1 MNLKVDKSLEAV
13 RERERERESYSL
25 EIRNNAFLNALLVVA
40 KSNSVS
46 LCLLTQKININK
58 EKVKDSSKA
67 Y

>member
-13 RERERERESYSL
+13 RESYSL

-40 KSNSVS
+40 KSNSAS
-46 LCLLTQKININK
+46 LCLLAQKINIHK

>member
-1 MNLKVDKSLEAV
+1 MNLKTDKSLETV
-13 RERERERESYSL
+13 RDSYSL
-25 EIRNNAFLNALLVVA
+25 ENRNNAFLNALLVVA

>member
-1 MNLKVDKSLEAV
+1 MNLKTDKSLETV
-13 RERERERESYSL
+13 RESYSL

>member
-1 MNLKVDKSLEAV
+1 MNLKTDKSLETV
-13 RERERERESYSL
+13 RESYSL
-25 EIRNNAFLNALLVVA
+25 ENRNNAFLNALLVVA

-58 EKVKDSSKA
+58 EKVKDSSKV

>member
-13 RERERERESYSL
+13 REICSL
-25 EIRNNAFLNALLVVA
+25 ENRNNAFLNALLVVA

>member
-1 MNLKVDKSLEAV
+1 MNLKTDKSPETV
-13 RERERERESYSL
+13 RESYSL

>member
-1 MNLKVDKSLEAV
+1 MNLKTDKSLETV
-13 RERERERESYSL
+13 RESYSL
-25 EIRNNAFLNALLVVA
+25 ENRNNAFLNALLVVA

>member
-1 MNLKVDKSLEAV
+1 MNLKTDKSLEPV
-13 RERERERESYSL
+13 RKSYSL
-25 EIRNNAFLNALLVVA
+25 ENRNNAFLNALLVVA

-46 LCLLTQKININK
+46 LCLLAQKTNINK

>member
-13 RERERERESYSL
+13 RERESYSL